1 MKVPEER
8 EDSRVGLIRVVGDDT
23 VLVSVRTRQDWIPA
37 QHVYLH
43 IPSETIGGH
52 PFTVCNISRPLTQA
66 DNERPYESTQELLI
80 RVREGMTK
88 QLFKVGSGVRDE
100 QGVAEG
106 WIGNEREGVPIK
118 AWTEGPCTCFF
129 PSLAEESADGHR
141 KYLGEDNDTLVLISG
156 GAGVSYGL
164 PNALDIVRRARAM
177 KIGATDRSIAVATQR
192 LSFIWVVKKPG
203 E

>member
-118 AWTEGPCTCFF
+118 ALPRDLVRVSSRRLLRSPQTATASTWARTTTLSSSSLGALEYPMPF
-129 PSLAEESADGHR
+129 P
-141 KYLGEDNDTLVLISG
+141 TL
-156 GAGVSYGL
+156 
-164 PNALDIVRRARAM
+164 
-177 KIGATDRSIAVATQR
+177 SI
-192 LSFIWVVKKPG
+192 
-203 E
+203 